1 MEVCHLKRTILLAL
15 SGLGY
20 FIISLLLMTPLRTK
34 PVPNYLPV
42 LFIVLTALL
51 LFLFYKLCREQDE
64 KKAYIFGF
72 FSAIVLWQV
81 IGELA
86 SIRVPAGIITQIS
99 ALNIKELDSAIYLIF
114 GWLMLAII
122 WKTKAVGERFC
133 FFSTVFLGIWTFE
146 LYMENYSAYIPLKTM
161 GLIANILLILSA
173 LSILWVLFASRRTT
187 SELKQLF
194 NGGILYLLLSILL
207 MSAGSW
213 RTPQVFYQK
222 YEKANIEHQIKDL

>member
-1 MEVCHLKRTILLAL
+1 MKRTILLAL